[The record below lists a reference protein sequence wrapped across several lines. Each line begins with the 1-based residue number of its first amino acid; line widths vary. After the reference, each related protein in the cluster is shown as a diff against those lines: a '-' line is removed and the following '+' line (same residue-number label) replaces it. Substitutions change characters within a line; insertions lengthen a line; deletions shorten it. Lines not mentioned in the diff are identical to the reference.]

1 MPEAPLVDSF
11 AEIEDPRHP
20 RNTLYPIEEILLL
33 AICGTISGADDFVS
47 IAEFGEAKLGW
58 LRGLLPFDHGVPSHD
73 TLTRVFGQIEPS
85 DFERCFRAWT
95 RRVEEKTGGQV
106 VAIDGKTLRG
116 SRDRASGKGPL
127 HLVEAWACGQE
138 LMLGQRRSEDG
149 ANEIEAIPELL
160 ETLTLE
166 GCIVTIDAMG
176 CQTSVAEAVTEAGAD
191 YVLRL
196 KDNQSGLRADVERLF
211 ERRLDVGF
219 EPGHTDVDAGHG
231 RVETRRCWAINVAG
245 KGLVDEGRWPGL
257 QSVALV
263 ETERFVAEPQ
273 ETTPEAGPAEGK
285 TETERRYLIS
295 SLKADAEKILEAS
308 RRHWQIENGLHW
320 TLDVAFGEDH
330 SQVRTQNAAENLAL
344 VRRLVASAVKQDDRV
359 DAGTKNKRKRAGWDD
374 DYREHLLQNL

>member
-1 MPEAPLVDSF
+1 MPESSLIDRF

-33 AICGTISGADDFVS
+33 AICGAISGADDFVS

-58 LRGLLPFDHGVPSHD
+58 LRGLLPFEHGVPSHD

-95 RRVEEKTGGQV
+95 RRVEEKTDGQV

-116 SRDRASGKGPL
+116 SRDRASEEGPL

-149 ANEIEAIPELL
+149 ANEIETIPELL
-160 ETLTLE
+160 EMLTLE

-176 CQTSVAEAVTEAGAD
+176 CQTDVAEAIIDAEAD

-211 ERRLDVGF
+211 ERRLGVGF
-219 EPGHTDVDAGHG
+219 DPGHTDVDAGHG
-231 RVETRRCWAINVAG
+231 RVETRRCWAVDVSG
-245 KGLVDEGRWPGL
+245 TGLVDESRWPGL

-273 ETTPEAGPAEGK
+273 AEAGLAEGE

-295 SLKADAEKILEAS
+295 SLPADAEKILEAS

-320 TLDVAFGEDH
+320 VLDVAFEEDH

-344 VRRLVASAVKQDDRV
+344 VRRLVASAVKQDDRI

>member
-1 MPEAPLVDSF
+1 MTEAPLIDSF

-33 AICGTISGADDFVS
+33 AICGAISGADDFVS
-47 IAEFGEAKLGW
+47 IAEFGEAKIGW
-58 LRGLLPFDHGVPSHD
+58 LRGLLPFEHGVPSHD

-85 DFERCFRAWT
+85 EFERCFRAWT
-95 RRVEEKTGGQV
+95 RRVEEKTDGQV
-106 VAIDGKTLRG
+106 VAIDGKILRG
-116 SRDRASGKGPL
+116 SRDRASGEGPL
-127 HLVEAWACGQE
+127 HLVEAWACGQN

-149 ANEIEAIPELL
+149 ANEIETIPELL
-160 ETLTLE
+160 EMLTLE
-166 GCIVTIDAMG
+166 GCIVTTDAMG
-176 CQTSVAEAVTEAGAD
+176 CQTNVAEAVTEAGAD

-196 KDNQSGLRADVERLF
+196 KDNQSALRADVERLF
-211 ERRLDVGF
+211 ERQLDFGF
-219 EPGHTDVDAGHG
+219 GPGHTDVDAGHG
-231 RVETRRCWAINVAG
+231 RVETRRCWAVDVAG
-245 KGLVDEGRWPGL
+245 KGLVDESRWPGL

-273 ETTPEAGPAEGK
+273 AEAGPVEGE
-285 TETERRYLIS
+285 TETEHRYLIS

-320 TLDVAFGEDH
+320 VLDVAFEEDH